1 MRITDE
7 LLELLGIDRV
17 YQDERNNQ
25 QYIITDEGDTVFLF
39 DVDDNTGHH
48 DKRIPINDFH
58 TYFADITMKFYADI
72 LQFKKIVLKG
82 GEIQD
87 D

>member
-1 MRITDE
+1 MHITDQ
-7 LLELLGIDRV
+7 LLEFLGIDRV
-17 YQDERNNQ
+17 YQDKRTNKR
-25 QYIITDEGDTVFLF
+25 YIVTKENDTVFLF

-72 LQFKKIVLKG
+72 LQ
-82 GEIQD
+82 
-87 D
+87 